1 MLNLCPYFQADYMV
15 RRPQL
20 PDQLILWKGT
30 WTNLQTGLGWIV
42 REGSGIWWVCLFVY
56 FSHGFPAHASSVTAE
71 KRNEERMHIW
81 RLVRRS
87 YQLCPNIQIWVW
99 LRKLCKRWEWIWEKN
114 SCMVCC
120 PSRNQHWACQ
130 KTAISKR
137 SLTRVQVWPHSLIRE
152 GNQATFVQEGGA
164 YTFWSPPCGCSLR
177 GRDWSFPL
185 MQRAGPSIIRE
196 GWMDWLNKEV
206 AEPRDMQFPSTSSK
220 WGGAMPMTVF
230 RIQSDIV
237 DLHYCIILHK
247 QHICRGLFFLH
258 ACLMKSISSTMLHDI
273 VSFEKMSNL
282 FI

>member
-206 AEPRDMQFPSTSSK
+206 AEPRDMQFLAQVPSEVVPCQWQFLEFSQTLLICIIVSSFTSSIFAVDYFFCTLV
-220 WGGAMPMTVF
+220 WWRASQALCSMT
-230 RIQSDIV
+230 
-237 DLHYCIILHK
+237 
-247 QHICRGLFFLH
+247 
-258 ACLMKSISSTMLHDI
+258 
-273 VSFEKMSNL
+273 
-282 FI
+282 